1 MNLKHTL
8 TEAELQAEWKEVQA
22 AQQNPAHFRG
32 LYNRYYQPIFRFVFT
47 RVLDQEQ
54 TADLTAQVFLKA
66 MQHLSKY
73 SYKGVPFSAWLYR
86 IALNEINQ
94 FFRQNNR
101 RPIVSLEDH
110 HTNDLAQEMD
120 DKAGFEINL
129 QQLKAVIQQLDPDE
143 LIMVELR
150 FFEKR
155 SFKEIGDIIE
165 ITENNAKVKMYRL
178 LQKMKKMFE
187 QSQPAN

>member
-66 MQHLSKY
+66 MQHISKY

-129 QQLKAVIQQLDPDE
+129 QQLKTVIQQLDPDE

>member
-8 TEAELQAEWKEVQA
+8 TEAELQAEWAEVQA

-110 HTNDLAQEMD
+110 HTNDLAQEID

>member
-129 QQLKAVIQQLDPDE
+129 QQLKTVIQQLDPDE